1 MNREIF
7 NEDALSWLSRS
18 PELTGCSFVT
28 SLPDL
33 SEFPALNLFEWKNWF
48 VGAAKLVLSRCPDD
62 GVVIFY
68 QTDIL
73 RAEGWVDKS
82 YLCLK
87 AAEETGHAL
96 LWHKVVCRVPAGVT
110 TFGRSGYSHLLCF
123 SRSVKTQIALSTENV
138 LPHAGEVTWTRGM
151 GVQAC
156 LTACRFILSHTTT
169 RTVVDPF
176 CGHGTVLAVSNSLGM
191 NAIGVELVPK
201 RAKKARGLVL
211 ESSALRL

>member
-1 MNREIF
+1 VNREIF

-18 PELTGCSFVT
+18 TELAGCSFVT
-28 SLPDL
+28 SLPDI
-33 SEFPALNLFEWKNWF
+33 SEFPALNLNQWKEWF
-48 VGAAKLVLSRCPDD
+48 VGAARLVLSRCPDD

-73 RAEGWVDKS
+73 RAEGWIDKS
-82 YLCLK
+82 YLCQK

-110 TFGRSGYSHLLCF
+110 AFGRSGYSHLLCF
-123 SRSVKTQIALSTENV
+123 SRSVKSQIALSTENV

-156 LTACRFILSHTTT
+156 LTACRFILSHTAT

-176 CGHGTVLAVSNSLGM
+176 CGHGTVLAVANSLGM
-191 NAIGVELVPK
+191 SAIGVELVPK
-201 RAKKARGLVL
+201 RAKKARGLLV
-211 ESSALRL
+211 EIDSSL